1 MEKHTQREPSRYACG
16 RTFSMAS
23 RGPTSFQKKQKEDK
37 RREKQRDKLARRLEK
52 KPEDGS
58 EKSTGIE
65 HIQLGPQAPLYDDD
79 F

>member
-1 MEKHTQREPSRYACG
+1 
-16 RTFSMAS
+16 MAS

-52 KPEDGS
+52 KGEEGS

>member
-1 MEKHTQREPSRYACG
+1 
-16 RTFSMAS
+16 MAS

-52 KPEDGS
+52 KPEDG

-65 HIQLGPQAPLYDDD
+65 HIQLGPQAPLFDED
-79 F
+79 FG

>member
-1 MEKHTQREPSRYACG
+1 
-16 RTFSMAS
+16 MAS

-52 KPEDGS
+52 KPEDG
-58 EKSTGIE
+58 EKTTGIE
-65 HIQLGPQAPLYDDD
+65 HIQLGPQPIPFDDD

>member
-1 MEKHTQREPSRYACG
+1 
-16 RTFSMAS
+16 MAS

-52 KPEDGS
+52 KGDEG

-65 HIQLGPQAPLYDDD
+65 HIQLGPQAPVYDDE